1 MDKQKDEQ
9 NVVDI
14 SSAVQPD
21 KPKMRGRGGKA
32 NFPAS
37 RAGLITTEED
47 RQLVSKLLGEV
58 LVEYRKE
65 KVKNDEELAERL
77 NDYFARCSQTGQIP
91 TIEEMCMSTGFT
103 YAAVYDWETGR
114 RQGFSA
120 ETANIIKKAK
130 EFIKTFDAKLVISG
144 KLNFLAYC
152 FRGKQYYGFVDKQ
165 EIVITPTQNDADVSA
180 EDIARRYIEDGRT
193 VETTFS
199 DEQ

>member
-1 MDKQKDEQ
+1 MDNEQ

-14 SSAVQPD
+14 ASAVQAE

-32 NFPAS
+32 NFPNS
-37 RAGLITTEED
+37 RAGLITSDED
-47 RQLVSKLLGEV
+47 RKLVSKLLSEV
-58 LVEYRKE
+58 LIEYRKE

-77 NDYFARCSQTGQIP
+77 NDYFSRCSQTGQVP
-91 TIEEMCMSTGFT
+91 TIEEMCMSTGYT
-103 YAAVYDWETGR
+103 YECVYGWETGR
-114 RQGFSA
+114 RQGFSP
-120 ETANIIKKAK
+120 ETAQIIKKAK
-130 EFIKTFDAKLVISG
+130 EFIKTFDAKLVTSG

-165 EIVITPTQNDADVSA
+165 EIAITPAQNDTELNAD
-180 EDIARRYIEDGRT
+180 EIARRYIEDGRT

>member
-1 MDKQKDEQ
+1 MDNEQ

-14 SSAVQPD
+14 ASAVPAE

-32 NFPAS
+32 NFPNS
-37 RAGLITTEED
+37 RAGLITSDED
-47 RQLVSKLLGEV
+47 RKLVSKLLSEV

-77 NDYFARCSQTGQIP
+77 NDYFSRCSQTGQVP
-91 TIEEMCMSTGFT
+91 TIEEMCMSTGYT
-103 YAAVYDWETGR
+103 YECVYGWETGR
-114 RQGFSA
+114 RQGFSP
-120 ETANIIKKAK
+120 ETAQIIKKAK
-130 EFIKTFDAKLVISG
+130 EFIKTFDAKLVTSG

-165 EIVITPTQNDADVSA
+165 EIAITPAQNDTELNAD
-180 EDIARRYIEDGRT
+180 EITRRYIEDSRT